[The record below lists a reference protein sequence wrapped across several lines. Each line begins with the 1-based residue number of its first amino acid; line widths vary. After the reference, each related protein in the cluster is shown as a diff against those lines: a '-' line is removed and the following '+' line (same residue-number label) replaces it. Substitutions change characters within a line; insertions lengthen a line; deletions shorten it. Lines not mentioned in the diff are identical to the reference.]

1 MVSPCSDRIARVPPY
16 SRPKQFEIRTGLS
29 PAKARLS
36 NRFRLKLQE
45 HWPGPRSLATT
56 NGVSLMSFPLGTKM
70 FQFPRFAFVSYVFRN
85 KYLRLISASP
95 NTGPWMQLASQKP
108 PRIQTYRYRRWVA
121 PFGNPRIKACSQLP
135 EAYRSVPRPSS
146 PLSAKASTKCPFDA

>member
-1 MVSPCSDRIARVPPY
+1 M
-16 SRPKQFEIRTGLS
+16 SRPTRGSKQYVIRTGLS

-70 FQFPRFAFVSYVFRN
+70 FQFPRLAFVPYGFGKQIPSFDIC
-85 KYLRLISASP
+85 KSK
-95 NTGPWMQLASQKP
+95 PWDVGATCVAKIA
-108 PRIQTYRYRRWVA
+108 RIQTYRYRRWVA
-121 PFGNPRIKACSQLP
+121 PFGNSRINACSRLP
-135 EAYRSVPRPSS
+135 MTYRSVPRPSS
-146 PLSAKASTKCPFDA
+146 PLSAKASTEYP